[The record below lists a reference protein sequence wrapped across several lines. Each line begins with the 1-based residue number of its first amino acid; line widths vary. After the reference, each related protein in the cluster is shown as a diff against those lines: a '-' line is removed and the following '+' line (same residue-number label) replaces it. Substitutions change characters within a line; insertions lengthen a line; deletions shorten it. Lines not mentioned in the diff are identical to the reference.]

1 MDNLRRNDFGF
12 TFIEILIVIIISG
25 MLIGLSTASAKE
37 ILLKGNTEK
46 AVFEMYSD
54 ICALRNES
62 IFTYKQ
68 SRVRFYMNYNNT
80 NQSAYVLHFMENNI
94 WKTKERIIL
103 NKNQRI
109 FSLTFPGSSVN
120 QNFSYHGTPL
130 YSGSVGL
137 KGNNG
142 EVYYLVFYN
151 SGRIRIKESV

>member
-1 MDNLRRNDFGF
+1 MENIRRNNFGF
-12 TFIEILIVIIISG
+12 TFVEIFIVIIISG
-25 MLIGLSTASAKE
+25 MLIGLSAVSAKE
-37 ILLKGNTEK
+37 IFYKGNTEK
-46 AVFEMYSD
+46 AVFEMYSN

-68 SRVRFYMNYNNT
+68 TRVRFYKNYNNT
-80 NQSAYVLHFMENNI
+80 NQSAYVLQVMENNI
-94 WKTKERIIL
+94 WKTKERIVL
-103 NKNQRI
+103 DKNQKI

-137 KGNNG
+137 IGNTG

-151 SGRIRIKESV
+151 SGRIRIKEIV

>member
-80 NQSAYVLHFMENNI
+80 NQSAYVLQFIVVRIPNLYFRNSCNN
-94 WKTKERIIL
+94 
-103 NKNQRI
+103 
-109 FSLTFPGSSVN
+109 S
-120 QNFSYHGTPL
+120 
-130 YSGSVGL
+130 
-137 KGNNG
+137 
-142 EVYYLVFYN
+142 
-151 SGRIRIKESV
+151 